1 VKRFALLTLPLFLL
15 AACGGAEQPA
25 AETEAS
31 TSSPAAATSAAPQ
44 TSVRTTQPAE
54 RQEQLFSASM
64 NTLALTPT
72 FGTVEELRTVADT
85 VCANY
90 AAGDSYL
97 EQLNDLVVIGMDVDQ
112 ATSFEDTAVTIFC
125 PEYLNA

>member
-1 VKRFALLTLPLFLL
+1 VKRFALLALPLFLL

-25 AETEAS
+25 AETEAT
-31 TSSPAAATSAAPQ
+31 TSSPAVSTSAAPQ

-54 RQEQLFSASM
+54 RQEQIFSASM
-64 NTLALTPT
+64 DTLALTPT